1 MDRNDI
7 SWRGYWA
14 ACPTPFDER
23 EAFDADLLRALLD
36 FYIEAGLHG
45 VLINGTT
52 GEWFSQTDDER
63 RRVAETAVEH
73 AAGRLTVVV
82 GCTAYTAKAVAK
94 LAGHAIE
101 IGADGFASTP
111 PPYCKPLPEET
122 VAFFTDISRALPEAP
137 LMVYNWPHGTSVDIA
152 ADLADR
158 LADIDTVVALKDS
171 TPNFDQFVE
180 TVQTVVERVRVFGPF
195 MTSDGY
201 AAMKAWGG
209 DGTIG
214 GGTIFGAPDA
224 EFWEAHWRGDE
235 ETTRVHA
242 ARTDRLF
249 EKLWLP
255 GGWVGHFGH
264 YQSQLKVI
272 MAMLGQPGGTVRR
285 PRLPVTDP
293 AALAA
298 IRRILVEESI
308 LEPAREPVA

>member
-1 MDRNDI
+1 MDRNDV
-7 SWRGYWA
+7 SWGGYWA
-14 ACPTPFDER
+14 ACPTPYGAHGEL
-23 EAFDADLLRALLD
+23 ELDLLRALLD
-36 FYIEAGLHG
+36 YYAGEGLHG

-52 GEWFSQTDDER
+52 GEWFSQTDAER
-63 RRVAETAVEH
+63 RQVAQTAIEH
-73 AAGRLTVVV
+73 VAGRMTVVV
-82 GCTAYTAKAVAK
+82 GCTAYTAMAA
-94 LAGHAIE
+94 
-101 IGADGFASTP
+101 GADGFASTP
-111 PPYCKPLPEET
+111 PPYCRPLPDET
-122 VAFFTDISRALPEAP
+122 VAFYTDIAAALRDAP
-137 LMVYNWPHGTSVDIA
+137 MMVYNWPHGTSVDI
-152 ADLADR
+152 DPELADR
-158 LADIDTVVALKDS
+158 VVDVDTVVALKDS
-171 TPNFDQFVE
+171 TPNFGQFVQTAR
-180 TVQTVVERVRVFGPF
+180 TVIDRVRVFGPF

-201 AAMKAWGG
+201 AAMNAWGG

-235 ETTRVHA
+235 ETARAHA